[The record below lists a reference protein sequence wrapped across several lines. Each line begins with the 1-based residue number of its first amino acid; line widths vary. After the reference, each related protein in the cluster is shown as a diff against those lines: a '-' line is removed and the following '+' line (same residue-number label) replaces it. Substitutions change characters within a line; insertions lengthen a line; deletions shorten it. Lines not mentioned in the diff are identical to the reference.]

1 MVIQG
6 NVFAIGK
13 SLPEI
18 QNVYLGQWNRG
29 VLSLGNKLVRV
40 YYLHGW
46 MVLGRSSKIG
56 SYVCTGPEDIHD
68 YQITARLNFII
79 VMTIFYSKCHGV
91 TQGVKA

>member
-1 MVIQG
+1 
-6 NVFAIGK
+6 
-13 SLPEI
+13 
-18 QNVYLGQWNRG
+18 
-29 VLSLGNKLVRV
+29 
-40 YYLHGW
+40 

-56 SYVCTGPEDIHD
+56 SYVCTGPEDIYD